1 MATCNVWKGPNLLGA
16 GTATNGSATI
26 SSYTSNDI
34 KAEGRVNVQ
43 IQITSGASIGSSFNT
58 RVITDNGTSLVLADA
73 SPFATS

>member
-34 KAEGRVNVQ
+34 KSEARVNVQ
-43 IQITSGASIGSSFNT
+43 IQITSGDSIGSTFRT
-58 RVITDNGTSLVLADA
+58 RVLVDGGTSLTLADV
-73 SPFATS
+73 SPFAT